1 MYTFLQNRIFS
12 RIKIILLT
20 LGNKESLDSIGQMQM
35 ATRVV
40 QGNKHG
46 DTFSE
51 TRQNETAP

>member
-1 MYTFLQNRIFS
+1 MYMFLQNRIFS

-20 LGNKESLDSIGQMQM
+20 FGNKESLDNIGQMQM

-40 QGNKHG
+40 QSNKHG